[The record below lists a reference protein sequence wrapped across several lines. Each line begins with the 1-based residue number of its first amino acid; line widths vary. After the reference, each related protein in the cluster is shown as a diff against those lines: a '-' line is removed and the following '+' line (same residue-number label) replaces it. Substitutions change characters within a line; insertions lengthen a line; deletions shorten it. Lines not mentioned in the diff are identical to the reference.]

1 MTSGSDERLLRRR
14 LFELHLLELTQQ
26 EVLIRRG
33 RARQRVTVPLE
44 DLSLLLKPMMQQL
57 LLQGFL
63 TRKLT

>member
-26 EVLIRRG
+26 EVLIGRG
-33 RARQRVTVPLE
+33 RARQRVTVSLE